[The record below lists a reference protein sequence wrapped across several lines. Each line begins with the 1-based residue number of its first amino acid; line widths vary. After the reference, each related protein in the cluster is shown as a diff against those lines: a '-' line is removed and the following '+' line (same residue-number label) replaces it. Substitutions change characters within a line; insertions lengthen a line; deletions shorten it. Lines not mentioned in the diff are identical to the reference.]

1 MKRSREWQTQS
12 DDDEPWTELASNRT
26 TDLER
31 AADAGTLLMPYSAR
45 VVHAVGRWP
54 SGAAIRAD
62 VLLLGEYHTEGGVGG
77 GMSVQQ
83 MVALAVERAAAI
95 GECFDVFVEDAVV
108 GVVAPAPQV
117 QQKHGEFQ
125 KASIFRVRHWL
136 RRIPRN
142 HLRVHLVDS
151 RADLA
156 VEATGEMLDRS
167 LPLRGQ
173 PTPWERR
180 NARRCFAWL
189 AGFAPPPR
197 GVEADARSV
206 LFGHDAEET
215 RTWLDL
221 HAAHALKVRKRARG
235 MQSWDVRAPRQRRV
249 RGDRVVGRPVV
260 VGHYVERDGRL
271 RRAAHARAVPGPAG
285 AGDQRVRPAAALP
298 PVRGGLPR

>member
-12 DDDEPWTELASNRT
+12 DDDEPWTEPASNRT

-117 QQKHGEFQ
+117 QQKHGQFQ

-136 RRIPRN
+136 SLMFRRATAAGTSCSRGGAATTAFAFIIPPSR
-142 HLRVHLVDS
+142 LRY
-151 RADLA
+151 R
-156 VEATGEMLDRS
+156 R
-167 LPLRGQ
+167 Q
-173 PTPWERR
+173 PSP
-180 NARRCFAWL
+180 
-189 AGFAPPPR
+189 
-197 GVEADARSV
+197 ARSRWS
-206 LFGHDAEET
+206 E
-215 RTWLDL
+215 
-221 HAAHALKVRKRARG
+221 
-235 MQSWDVRAPRQRRV
+235 S
-249 RGDRVVGRPVV
+249 
-260 VGHYVERDGRL
+260 
-271 RRAAHARAVPGPAG
+271 
-285 AGDQRVRPAAALP
+285 
-298 PVRGGLPR
+298 